1 MLEKDV
7 FKPMAANAHTIRNLL
22 ALLVPDT
29 TAAGIGNTL
38 ATIDIARNPRINQGN
53 IFAMLKFAFSSLPFW
68 LFARASLRLRRSC
81 TKAKVITVGIIAR
94 VLVSFTIVAK
104 SPAPSEK
111 A

>member
-1 MLEKDV
+1 MLNSYVRIISLYTIPIAISTNNATTTTNAEMIKPWIIGRIPAFFMLEKDV

-53 IFAMLKFAFSSLPFW
+53 IFAMLKFAFSSLPF
-68 LFARASLRLRRSC
+68 
-81 TKAKVITVGIIAR
+81 
-94 VLVSFTIVAK
+94 
-104 SPAPSEK
+104 
-111 A
+111 

>member
-1 MLEKDV
+1 MDFYERVKPWIIGRIPAFFMLEKDV

-53 IFAMLKFAFSSLPFW
+53 IFAMLKFAFSSL
-68 LFARASLRLRRSC
+68 LFEIC
-81 TKAKVITVGIIAR
+81 
-94 VLVSFTIVAK
+94 
-104 SPAPSEK
+104 
-111 A
+111 

>member
-1 MLEKDV
+1 M

-53 IFAMLKFAFSSLPFW
+53 IFAMLKFAFSSLPFL
-68 LFARASLRLRRSC
+68 LF
-81 TKAKVITVGIIAR
+81 AR